1 MIYIERDLI
10 ASTIEKEC
18 FLILIDILSPGL
30 LREKQCEVSMTHYLR
45 LTIAS
50 INRFNGR
57 LDNSCGID
65 LRRSSDFKSKSV
77 EGVPVSGDVEV
88 GSTLY
93 CSDDT
98 LLINSKDPH
107 KHSGVC
113 NVFGKESGSINVEID
128 TLAL

>member
-1 MIYIERDLI
+1 M
-10 ASTIEKEC
+10 EKEC
-18 FLILIDILSPGL
+18 FLILIDVLSPGL
-30 LREKQCEVSMTHYLR
+30 LREEQCEVSMTHYLW

-50 INRFNGR
+50 INRLNSR
-57 LDNSCGID
+57 LDNSCGVN
-65 LRRSSDFKSKSV
+65 LRRSSDFKAEAV

-93 CSDDT
+93 CSDNT
-98 LLINSKDPH
+98 LLINSKNPH